1 MKTLFQNCR
10 GSILMEFLIVFP
22 IYLVLWAGVFMVGDM
37 LVHSIR
43 LPSAERTLA
52 FELGG
57 GAASGWQR
65 VQNTLFHPDTE
76 VGDDLSKQDQLEKA
90 AQSAWYADLG
100 VEGAWS
106 LRSAVKVR
114 DDYKLLAGGTA
125 GQLLF
130 LDWYFADITK
140 GARATGDFANLIRGR
155 RVSMFSKNVDSARL
169 FNYYTLKR
177 GRYTSGFGWRDDR
190 RCASDLLCNIGY
202 GREAWNRRV
211 ANESWHDRI
220 GDQPSNGG
228 GAPPATAR
236 GGSTYT
242 RHPQLVQWSR

>member
-1 MKTLFQNCR
+1 MKSMFQNCR
-10 GSILMEFLIVFP
+10 GSILMEFLLVFP

-37 LVHSIR
+37 LMHSIR
-43 LPSAERTLA
+43 LPSAERTFA

-57 GAASGWQR
+57 GSASGWRR
-65 VQNTLFHPDTE
+65 VLNTLFHPNTE
-76 VGDDLSKQDQLEKA
+76 VGDDLSQQDVLTKD
-90 AQSAWYADLG
+90 AQSAWYADSG

-140 GARATGDFANLIRGR
+140 SVRATGDFANLIRGQ
-155 RVSMFSKNVDSARL
+155 RVKMYSKDVDGSRPY
-169 FNYYTLKR
+169 NYYTLKR
-177 GRYTSGFGWRDDR
+177 GRYANGIGWRDDR

-202 GREAWNRRV
+202 GSQVWNRRV
-211 ANESWHDRI
+211 ANENWHAGI
-220 GDQPSNGG
+220 GDQPSNDGG
-228 GAPPATAR
+228 RPATAR
-236 GGSTYT
+236 ANYSYT
-242 RHPQLVQWSR
+242 RYPQFVQWSR